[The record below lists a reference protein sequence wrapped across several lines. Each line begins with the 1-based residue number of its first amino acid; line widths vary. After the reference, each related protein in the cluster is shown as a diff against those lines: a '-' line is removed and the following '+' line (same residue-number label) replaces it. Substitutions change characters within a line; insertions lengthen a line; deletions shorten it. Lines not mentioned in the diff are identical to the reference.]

1 MIIQLFDAVTAEGS
15 AEELASYT
23 SLFFAGMKTIQDIQN
38 EQGMNK
44 TMEDLFKSIDDSMK
58 RGEQKT

>member
-1 MIIQLFDAVTAEGS
+1 MVIQLMNSITAEGS
-15 AEELASYT
+15 PEELAAFT

-44 TMEDLFKSIDDSMK
+44 TMEKLFKSIDESMK
-58 RGEQKT
+58 KGSDT